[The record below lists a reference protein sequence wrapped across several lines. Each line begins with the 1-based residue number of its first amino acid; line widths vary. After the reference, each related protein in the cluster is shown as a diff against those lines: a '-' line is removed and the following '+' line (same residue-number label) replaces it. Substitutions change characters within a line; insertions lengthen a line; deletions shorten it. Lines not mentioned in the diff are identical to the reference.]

1 MCVRSNRSRIPML
14 HRAIGDGVPAFLV
27 VLSLSLAASSRAA
40 ETVPLDEYALEAW
53 DECRDRLG
61 QVIELEAE
69 KPKLPRRAWVR
80 RDWADVDEDIDS
92 LLDRVLNALELSEM
106 TDCRRRYTALDEK
119 IGAAE
124 ARLAEC
130 REARV
135 FAPVDSGMNPFAKTR
150 QGYDRK
156 IEEFTQDIAQYRRDK
171 AELVAA
177 LRKAY
182 GQIGIELSSEQVS
195 FYLSSVSGK
204 DIVGLSAVFHN
215 VGQLNAKLE
224 ELVAQSPGNTE
235 TAKRY
240 YGIHVVLI
248 RTLIRAHE
256 TIIRDI
262 EEHYVPK
269 ISELRRLNE
278 ATARE
283 TDQLMEQ
290 ATDDQRTTLLASR
303 NTQEE
308 TAKALNVYGE
318 HLEDVKARL
327 GKSLEAL
334 NGRYQVAKNA
344 YDTIRVAASLV
355 SEMQACIRDLTT
367 VSKMHLPDLLPLD
380 SEALQKRFG
389 EITTLLLQ

>member
-1 MCVRSNRSRIPML
+1 ML
-14 HRAIGDGVPAFLV
+14 HRVLDDGIPFLFALV
-27 VLSLSLAASSRAA
+27 FLALATPSRAA
-40 ETVPLDEYALEAW
+40 ESVPLDEYALEAW
-53 DECRDRLG
+53 DDCRDKLG
-61 QVIELEAE
+61 EVIELEAE
-69 KPKLPRRAWVR
+69 KPGLPRRAWVR
-80 RDWADVDEDIDS
+80 RDREDVDEDIDS
-92 LLDRVLNALELSEM
+92 LLDRVLDALELSEM
-106 TDCRRRYTALDEK
+106 TECRQRYAALDEK
-119 IGAAE
+119 IKAAE
-124 ARLAEC
+124 ASLAEY

-135 FAPVDSGMNPFAKTR
+135 FAPVDGGLNPFAKTR
-150 QGYDRK
+150 ESYARK
-156 IEEFTQDIAQYRRDK
+156 IELLTEDVAQYRRDK
-171 AELVAA
+171 AELVSA

-182 GQIGIELSSEQVS
+182 EQMGIELSSEQVS

-215 VGQLNAKLE
+215 VGQLNGKLE

-269 ISELRRLNE
+269 ISELRHLNE

-290 ATDDQRTTLLASR
+290 ATDDQKTTLLASR
-303 NTQEE
+303 NTQNE

-327 GKSLEAL
+327 GRSLDAL

-367 VSKMHLPDLLPLD
+367 VRQMHLPDLLPLD
-380 SEALQKRFG
+380 NEALQKRFG
-389 EITTLLLQ
+389 EITTLLQQ